1 MKILAGPDNWS
12 FLTAYLAGGLAH
24 HDTRVFVEGPKP
36 ESVDDRRLYFR
47 YPQASFHDVL
57 AQLPKGWEPDL
68 VIWWLP
74 EFQAVLPGIEDC
86 PFPTLVLISDWHV
99 ISDPLRSVASLFD
112 LVATDR
118 WGLAR
123 LEGLPG
129 PVLFEGPL
137 YGFDPE
143 QHRRLPE
150 EPLHWDV
157 SHVGDL
163 HPYLQD
169 RRVRDLVK
177 VSQALGSQYRVGLFE
192 GLFGEKYTR
201 LLNQSRITIH
211 RSLRGEMSMRCY
223 EAPACGSLL
232 FCEDSN
238 ESTRKVLQDRRHCVY
253 YNDDNLLDLLR
264 YYLEHEEERAQLA
277 QAGYHR
283 IQDYSYARQADRLL
297 GQAQE
302 FLALRPKTP
311 KPRADLLNYW
321 GHVHNPQN
329 MPLLAFAQ
337 SHQAVQRHPS
347 DPGVWN
353 IRGCVQ
359 ARAAQ
364 LLVDDDAR
372 KAFQADAI
380 ASLTRAQTLGVLP
393 MLSLART
400 LLRAGQKERA
410 VEVLQ
415 SARQAKFEECLFYP
429 RELEFLAVQWE
440 RDSSQRESTTRW
452 QVLELLS
459 QLLPWDCQELCL
471 EALQYRPDAAM
482 TWFRLALCYPE
493 GSPERL
499 QALEKTRQWAPS
511 FAPVAPVARLRAE
524 KKTCSQ
530 SLESFLRGVTFDWL
544 QPTDDL
550 PKHLRDREG
559 GQLEYT
565 NTRFAESDREIKQR
579 LLQLEMVPRMST
591 LAVAAALHKMVADM
605 PPDQCFVNV
614 GVWHGYSFL
623 SAILGNPDRSC
634 VGVDNFSQFGGPKTE
649 FMARFERWR
658 SPHDRHQFFE
668 MDYRDYFAQVH
679 SQPLGV
685 YLYDGEHS
693 YHNQLQGLRVAE
705 PFFAPGCIVVVD
717 DTNWDEPRQASL
729 DFVEESARSYELI
742 FDARTAANHHPTWW
756 NGLMV
761 WRCLD

>member
-12 FLTAYLAGGLAH
+12 FLTAYLAKGLAH

-36 ESVDDRRLYFR
+36 EIDDPRRLYFQHPHAR
-47 YPQASFHDVL
+47 FQDVL
-57 AQLPKGWEPDL
+57 AQLPRGWEPDL

-86 PFPTLVLISDWHV
+86 PYPTLVLISDWHV
-99 ISDPLRSVASLFD
+99 MSDPLRSLAPLFD

-118 WGLAR
+118 WGLSR
-123 LEGLPG
+123 LQGVQG
-129 PVLFEGPL
+129 PAIFEGPL

-150 EPLHWDV
+150 QPLTWDV

-169 RRVRDLVK
+169 RRVRDLTR
-177 VSQALGSQYRVGLFE
+177 VSQALGSQYKVGIFE
-192 GLFGEKYTR
+192 GVFGDEYTR

-238 ESTRKVLQDRRHCVY
+238 ESTRQVLEDRRHCVY
-253 YNDDNLLDLLR
+253 YNDDNLIELLG
-264 YYLEHEEERAQLA
+264 YYLEHEEERARLA
-277 QAGYHR
+277 QAGYEK

-297 GQAQE
+297 KQAQE
-302 FLALRPKTP
+302 LLASRPRTPRPKT
-311 KPRADLLNYW
+311 DLLNYW
-321 GHVHNPQN
+321 GHVHNPRH

-337 SHQAVQRHPS
+337 SHLAVQRHPN
-347 DPGVWN
+347 DPAVWN

-372 KAFQADAI
+372 KAFQEDAI
-380 ASLTRAQTLGVLP
+380 ASLTRAQSLGVLP
-393 MLSLART
+393 GLSLART
-400 LLRAGQKERA
+400 LLRAGRKEQA
-410 VEVLQ
+410 VELLQ
-415 SARQAKFEECLFYP
+415 SARRAKFEECLFYP

-440 RDSSQRESTTRW
+440 RDSSMREATARW

-459 QLLPWDCQELCL
+459 QLLPSDCQELCL
-471 EALQYRPDAAM
+471 EALKYRSDAAM
-482 TWFRLALCYPE
+482 TWFRLALTYPE
-493 GSPERL
+493 GSPERR
-499 QALEKTRQWAPS
+499 QALAKTGE
-511 FAPVAPVARLRAE
+511 FAPTFGPLERLQVDTR
-524 KKTCSQ
+524 TCSQ
-530 SLESFLRGVTFDWL
+530 TLESFLQGVSFDWL
-544 QPTDDL
+544 QPMD
-550 PKHLRDREG
+550 PIPPHLRDREG

-565 NTRFAESDREIKQR
+565 NTRFAEGDQEIKER

-605 PPDQCFVNV
+605 PPDECFVNV
-614 GVWHGYSFL
+614 GVWHGFSFL
-623 SAILGNPDRSC
+623 SAILDNPTRHC
-634 VGVDNFSQFGGPKTE
+634 VGVDNFSQFGGPKNE
-649 FMARFERWR
+649 FLARFERWR
-658 SPHDRHQFFE
+658 SPEDRHHFFE
-668 MDYRDYFAQVH
+668 MDYRDYFAQHH
-679 SQPLGV
+679 SRPLGV

-693 YHNQLQGLRVAE
+693 YDNQLQGLRVAE
-705 PFFAPGCIVVVD
+705 PFFAPGCIVLVD

-729 DFVEESARSYELI
+729 DFVEGSSRSYQLI
-742 FDARTAANHHPTWW
+742 FDARTAGNHHPTWW

-761 WRCLD
+761 WRCLG